1 MTNPSAKEQYLE
13 LFRDNRELLESR
25 SAPALNAA
33 RDVAEQF
40 LTHHPLPQRG
50 DEGYDQADLNAMFTP
65 DLGVNIAGIPFRV
78 DPVGAFRCAIPNIST
93 IVGFTANDVFTP
105 GDNML
110 EKLPDGVTVCP
121 FTDAD
126 ELCPGVLQEYY
137 NAIAPDNNAG
147 VALNTMLVRD
157 GLLVHVARNVVF
169 DKPIQLVNILGG
181 ANAQMLAVRRLLVV
195 LEANAKLKLL
205 VCDHSD
211 DTYRN
216 VSNAVVEVSLGPG
229 AELEYYDLED
239 STPQASRFANI
250 SVQQSAESRLT
261 MNVSTLRCGITR
273 NEINVSMDGQDAQ
286 CNLSGM
292 AISDA
297 SQLADTSST
306 VLHNAPHC
314 SSNQI
319 FKYIVDRNGRGAFE
333 GLIRVATG
341 AHHTQAYQNNRNI
354 LVDKS
359 AIMHTQPQLE
369 IYCDD
374 VKCSHGAA
382 TGQIDPRALFYM
394 QSRGIPEQQA
404 KTMLM
409 QAFMADIIDGI
420 SLDALRDRLRHLV
433 EQRLS
438 GKDSTCNSCA
448 SLKCPND
455 KDK

>member
-13 LFRDNRELLESR
+13 LFRDNRGLLESR
-25 SAPALNAA
+25 SVPVLNAA
-33 RDVAEQF
+33 RDAAARF
-40 LTHHPLPQRG
+40 LTQHNLPMRG
-50 DEGYDQADLNAMFTP
+50 DEGYDQADINAMFAP
-65 DLGVNIAGIPFRV
+65 DLGVNIAGVPFRV
-78 DPVGAFRCAIPNIST
+78 DQAGAFRCAIPNVST

-105 GDNML
+105 GDSML

-121 FTDAD
+121 FSDA
-126 ELCPGVLQEYY
+126 EALCPGVLPEYY
-137 NAIAPDNNAG
+137 NTIAPDNNAA

-181 ANAQMLAVRRLLVV
+181 ANARMLAVRRLLIV

-211 DTYRN
+211 DTYQN

-229 AELEYYDLED
+229 ASLDYYDLED
-239 STPQASRFANI
+239 STVKAGRYANI
-250 SVQQSAESRLT
+250 SVQQSAESRLV
-261 MNVSTLRCGITR
+261 MNISTLRCGITR
-273 NEINVSMDGQDAQ
+273 NEIKVSLDGQDAE
-286 CNLSGM
+286 CNLTGM
-292 AISDA
+292 AISDG

-314 SSNQI
+314 TSNQS
-319 FKYIVDRNGRGAFE
+319 FKFIIDKDGRGAFE
-333 GLIRVATG
+333 GLIRVAEG

-354 LVDKS
+354 LVDES
-359 AIMHTQPQLE
+359 AKMHTQPQLE

-382 TGQIDPRALFYM
+382 TGQIDQRALFYM

-409 QAFMADIIDGI
+409 QAFMSDIIDGI

-438 GKDSTCNSCA
+438 GNDATCSACA
-448 SLKCPND
+448 SLKCPNE
-455 KDK
+455 KE